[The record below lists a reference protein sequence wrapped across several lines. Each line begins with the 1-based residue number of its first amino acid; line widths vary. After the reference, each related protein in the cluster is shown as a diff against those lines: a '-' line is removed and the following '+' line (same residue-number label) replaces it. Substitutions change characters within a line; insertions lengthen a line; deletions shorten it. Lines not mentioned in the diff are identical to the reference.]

1 MREIKYTTVEELLM
15 DDSFLAWL
23 HQTDEKAIHQWMKWI
38 ETNPEHK
45 RLADEAV
52 QVISIIGWAEKE
64 DHVTE
69 KQINAGYERVMNK
82 IADRLR
88 VNDC

>member
-1 MREIKYTTVEELLM
+1 MREIKYTTVEEFLM

-23 HQTDEKAIHQWMKWI
+23 HQTDEKAIRQWMKWI
-38 ETNPEHK
+38 ETNPENK

-52 QVISIIGWAEKE
+52 QLISIIGWAEKE
-64 DHVTE
+64 FPVSE
-69 KQINAGYERVMNK
+69 KQINAGYERLINT
-82 IADRLR
+82 IAQRLR